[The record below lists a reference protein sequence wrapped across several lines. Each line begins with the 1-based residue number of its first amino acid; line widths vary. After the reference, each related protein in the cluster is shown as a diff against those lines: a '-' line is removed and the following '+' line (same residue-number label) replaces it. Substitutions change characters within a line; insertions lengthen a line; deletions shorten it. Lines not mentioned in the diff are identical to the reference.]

1 VPDAREPPPDLT
13 GDQAADK
20 AADHSSDQ
28 EADADGAQEHPRD
41 LVPDAVEEV
50 AGDIAETARGAGLRA
65 TQTAHAVTAATGQ
78 AREQASD
85 QLVELGQAARQDDP
99 RHWRALAACIVAV
112 VATAIDPPVL
122 QATSSGVQGALGIDP
137 EGAAALVGLYYLVQ
151 AGAMVAGGVLGDL
164 FGIRR
169 VLLLGLGGMLVT
181 ALVAASA
188 ASVPVLV
195 AGSVGLALSSAVVV
209 PLSLAAVMG
218 TFGQRVLPVAIAL
231 YLAVQLLAS
240 LTAPPMARALFDAAG
255 WAATYAPA
263 ILATSVAIMAGW
275 RWLARTA
282 PGDRMSRVDALS
294 LTLWSIGM
302 LSLVYAIVAVAG
314 GWGQAPEAAAIV
326 GVLSLLWAASR
337 LARDTTHLR
346 LPNVPFR
353 VVGLTLLIGGVLGL
367 AQSGSLLQL
376 SNFLKGVQ
384 DYGDLQSGLAL
395 APFVLATFVASMATG
410 VLLTRRFR
418 GHTIDLAVFRRPI
431 VLGLGLVTIALLL
444 LGMLQVDSGYLVIGV
459 ALALLGA
466 GASMAN
472 VPRTDLLFRSV
483 RADRVGVS
491 AGLNGSG
498 ALLGEALGNIA
509 VTTMIALSG
518 ASAWQAQLVEA
529 GMTPDAAEAAY
540 EGAQRAIFL
549 ETAHPYIEPSF
560 LDVAQL
566 IPGWDEVF
574 TSGFTDAM
582 IVLAIIAAGA
592 AAVGY
597 VGLRGGRTG
606 AGPEDRV
613 AGP

>member
-1 VPDAREPPPDLT
+1 
-13 GDQAADK
+13 
-20 AADHSSDQ
+20 
-28 EADADGAQEHPRD
+28 
-41 LVPDAVEEV
+41 
-50 AGDIAETARGAGLRA
+50 
-65 TQTAHAVTAATGQ
+65 
-78 AREQASD
+78 
-85 QLVELGQAARQDDP
+85 
-99 RHWRALAACIVAV
+99 
-112 VATAIDPPVL
+112 
-122 QATSSGVQGALGIDP
+122 
-137 EGAAALVGLYYLVQ
+137 
-151 AGAMVAGGVLGDL
+151 
-164 FGIRR
+164 
-169 VLLLGLGGMLVT
+169 
-181 ALVAASA
+181 
-188 ASVPVLV
+188 
-195 AGSVGLALSSAVVV
+195 
-209 PLSLAAVMG
+209 
-218 TFGQRVLPVAIAL
+218 
-231 YLAVQLLAS
+231 
-240 LTAPPMARALFDAAG
+240 
-255 WAATYAPA
+255 
-263 ILATSVAIMAGW
+263 
-275 RWLARTA
+275 
-282 PGDRMSRVDALS
+282 MSRVDALS

-384 DYGDLQSGLAL
+384 GYGDLQSGLAL

-410 VLLTRRFR
+410 VILTRRFR
-418 GHTIDLAVFRRPI
+418 RATIDLAVFRRPI
-431 VLGLGLVTIALLL
+431 VLGLGLVTAALSL

-459 ALALLGA
+459 ALALLGT

-529 GMTPDAAEAAY
+529 GMTPDQAGAAY
-540 EGAQRAIFL
+540 ETAQRAVFL

-560 LDVAQL
+560 LDVAQS

-574 TSGFTDAM
+574 TAGFTDAM
-582 IVLAIIAAGA
+582 VVLAIIAAGA
-592 AAVGY
+592 AVVGY
-597 VGLRGGRTG
+597 VGLRGGRRD
-606 AGPEDRV
+606 AGP
-613 AGP
+613 